1 MMLCFD
7 VVVQMLV
14 SLVRIGQYDVTV
26 CFDVVVQMLVSLVRI
41 GHYDAMF

>member
-14 SLVRIGQYDVTV
+14 SLVRIGQCDASVPYGYI
-26 CFDVVVQMLVSLVRI
+26 CQCLLRHFHQVR
-41 GHYDAMF
+41 DS

>member
-14 SLVRIGQYDVTV
+14 SLVRICQYDAI
-26 CFDVVVQMLVSLVRI
+26 FDVVL
-41 GHYDAMF
+41 